1 MNKNIRKA
9 CLIGLSLL
17 SFFSC
22 KQNDQGPK
30 TYRAVIVREDGLPI
44 AFNILQKSKG
54 DSLQWTII
62 NAGEKITVDDIE
74 QRGDSL
80 FINLPFFEAKLNL
93 QKEGNGYKGIWYKR
107 TSIGDQS
114 VPIKIEEGKE
124 RLVLSGT
131 KAKYNV
137 SGRWSVVFTKIDGK
151 ENNAI
156 AEFDQ
161 VGDSLK
167 GTFLTATGDY
177 RFLEGVVK
185 NDSLVMST
193 FDGTHAFFFSAKIMH
208 DGKIGRGVFASG
220 PSYKETWV
228 AVKDSLG
235 SVDETKALMQLKGV
249 ENKLHFRFPD
259 LDSNLVGIADERF
272 RNKVVVV
279 QIMGSWCPNCMDETA
294 FLSEYYSKN
303 ESKGVE
309 IIGLAYEYIND
320 FSIARKNLMR
330 FKNKFNVQ
338 YPMLITGVTSADS
351 LRTEK
356 TLPEMTEIKAFPSMI
371 MIGKDGTV
379 RKTHAGYAGPA
390 TGIHHEAFKKKFQED
405 IDVLLSEEIRH

>member
-1 MNKNIRKA
+1 MNKNIRIGFIIFLNS
-9 CLIGLSLL
+9 LI
-17 SFFSC
+17 FFSC
-22 KQNDQGPK
+22 KQNEQGSK
-30 TYRAVIVREDGLPI
+30 IFRAIIVREDSLPVV
-44 AFNILQKSKG
+44 FNILQELKG
-54 DSLQWTII
+54 DSIQWVII
-62 NAGEKITVDDIE
+62 NAGEKITVDDI
-74 QRGDSL
+74 QQKGDSL
-80 FINLPFFEAKLNL
+80 LINLPFFEAKLNL
-93 QKEGNGYKGIWYKR
+93 QKTGNGYKGIWYKR

-114 VPIKIEEGKE
+114 VPIKIEEGSE
-124 RLVLSGT
+124 RLVLSGA

-137 SGRWSVVFTKIDGK
+137 SGRWSVVFTKVDGK
-151 ENNAI
+151 EYNAI

-161 VGDSLK
+161 LGDSLR

-177 RFLEGVVK
+177 RYLEGVVK

-193 FDGTHAFFFSAKIMH
+193 FDGTHAYFFSAKIMH

-220 PSYKETWV
+220 PAYKEVWV

-235 SVDETKALMQLKGV
+235 SIDESKAQMQLKGV

-259 LDSNLVGIADERF
+259 LDSNLVGITDERF
-272 RNKVVVV
+272 KNKVVVV

-303 ESKGVE
+303 ASRGVE
-309 IIGLAYEYIND
+309 VIGLAYEYIND
-320 FSIARKNLMR
+320 FVIARKNLMR

-356 TLPEMTEIKAFPSMI
+356 TLPEMTQIKAFPSMI
-371 MIGKDGTV
+371 LIGKDGIV

-390 TGIHHEAFKKKFQED
+390 TGIHHQAFKKKFQED
-405 IDVLLSEEIRH
+405 IDALLAEEIK

>member
-1 MNKNIRKA
+1 MSKNMRIA
-9 CLIGLSLL
+9 CFIGLILM

-22 KQNDQGPK
+22 KQNDKGPK
-30 TYRAVIVREDGLPI
+30 TFRAVIVREDGLPI
-44 AFNILQKSKG
+44 AFNILRKSKG

-62 NAGEKITVDDIE
+62 NAGEKILVDDIVE
-74 QRGDSL
+74 KDDSL
-80 FINLPFFEAKLNL
+80 LINLPFFEAKLKL

-114 VPIKIEEGKE
+114 VPIIIEEGSE
-124 RLVLSGT
+124 RLVLSGA

-137 SGRWSVVFTKIDGK
+137 SGRWSVVFTKVDGK
-151 ENNAI
+151 EYNAI

-161 VGDSLK
+161 LGDSLR

-177 RFLEGVVK
+177 RYLEGVVK
-185 NDSLVMST
+185 NDSLILST
-193 FDGTHAFFFSAKIMH
+193 FDGTHAFFFSAKIMNE
-208 DGKIGRGVFASG
+208 GKIGRGVFASG
-220 PSYKETWV
+220 PTYKENWV
-228 AVKDSLG
+228 ALKDSLG
-235 SVDETKALMQLKGV
+235 SVDETRALMQLKGV

-259 LDSNLVGIADERF
+259 LDSNLVGITVERYK
-272 RNKVVVV
+272 NKVVLV

-303 ESKGVE
+303 ASRGVE

-320 FSIARKNLMR
+320 FFIARKNLMR

-356 TLPEMTEIKAFPSMI
+356 TLPEMTQIKAFPSMI

-405 IDVLLSEEIRH
+405 IDALLAEEIK

>member
-1 MNKNIRKA
+1 MNKNIRIGFIIFLNS
-9 CLIGLSLL
+9 LI
-17 SFFSC
+17 FFSC
-22 KQNDQGPK
+22 KQNEQGLK
-30 TYRAVIVREDGLPI
+30 IFRAVIVREDSLPVV
-44 AFNILQKSKG
+44 FNILQELKG
-54 DSLQWTII
+54 DSIQWVIL
-62 NAGEKITVDDIE
+62 NAGEKITVEEIE
-74 QRGDSL
+74 QKGDSL
-80 FINLPFFEAKLNL
+80 LVNLPFFEAKLNL
-93 QKEGNGYKGIWYKR
+93 QKTGNGYQGIWYKR

-114 VPIKIEEGKE
+114 VPIIIEEGSE
-124 RLVLSGT
+124 RLVLSGA

-137 SGRWSVVFTKIDGK
+137 SGRWSVVFTKVDGK
-151 ENNAI
+151 EYNAI

-161 VGDSLK
+161 LGDSLR

-177 RFLEGVVK
+177 RYLEGVVK

-193 FDGTHAFFFSAKIMH
+193 FDGTHAYFFSAKIMH

-220 PSYKETWV
+220 PAYKEVWV

-235 SVDETKALMQLKGV
+235 SIDESKAQMQLKGV

-272 RNKVVVV
+272 KNKVVVV

-303 ESKGVE
+303 ASRGVE
-309 IIGLAYEYIND
+309 VIGLAYEYIND
-320 FSIARKNLMR
+320 FVIARKNLMR

-356 TLPEMTEIKAFPSMI
+356 TLPEMTQIKAFPSMI
-371 MIGKDGTV
+371 LIGKDGIV

-390 TGIHHEAFKKKFQED
+390 TGIHHQAFKKKFQED
-405 IDVLLSEEIRH
+405 IDALLEEEIK

>member
-1 MNKNIRKA
+1 MRIA
-9 CLIGLSLL
+9 CFIVLGLLT
-17 SFFSC
+17 FFSC
-22 KQNDQGPK
+22 KQNDQGSK
-30 TYRAVIVREDGLPI
+30 TYRAVIVREDSLPI
-44 AFNILQKSKG
+44 AFNILQESNG
-54 DSLQWTII
+54 DSLKWTII
-62 NAGEKITVDDIE
+62 NAGEKILVDDIVE
-74 QRGDSL
+74 KDDSL
-80 FINLPFFEAKLNL
+80 LINLPFFEAQLNL
-93 QKEGNGYKGIWYKR
+93 VKSGSGYQGNWYKR
-107 TSIGDQS
+107 TSKGDQT
-114 VPIKIEEGKE
+114 VPIHIEEGNE
-124 RLVLSGT
+124 RLILSGEST
-131 KAKYNV
+131 KYNV
-137 SGRWSVVFTKIDGK
+137 SGRWSVVFTKEDGK
-151 ENNAI
+151 EYNAI

-161 VGDSLK
+161 MGDSLR

-177 RFLEGVVK
+177 RYLEGVVK

-193 FDGTHAFFFSAKIMH
+193 FDGTHAFFFSAKIMN
-208 DGKIGRGVFASG
+208 DGKIDRGVFASG
-220 PSYKETWV
+220 PTYREVWA

-235 SVDETKALMQLKGV
+235 SVDETRALMQLKGV

-259 LDSNLVGIADERF
+259 LDSNLVGIADERYK
-272 RNKVVVV
+272 NKVVVV

-303 ESKGVE
+303 ASKGVE

-320 FSIARKNLMR
+320 FSIARKNLLR

-356 TLPEMTEIKAFPSMI
+356 TLPEMTQIKAFPSMI

-390 TGIHHEAFKKKFQED
+390 TGIHHESFKKKFQED
-405 IDVLLSEEIRH
+405 IDALLQEEIKL

>member
-1 MNKNIRKA
+1 
-9 CLIGLSLL
+9 
-17 SFFSC
+17 
-22 KQNDQGPK
+22 
-30 TYRAVIVREDGLPI
+30 
-44 AFNILQKSKG
+44 
-54 DSLQWTII
+54 
-62 NAGEKITVDDIE
+62 
-74 QRGDSL
+74 
-80 FINLPFFEAKLNL
+80 
-93 QKEGNGYKGIWYKR
+93 
-107 TSIGDQS
+107 
-114 VPIKIEEGKE
+114 VPIIIEEGSE
-124 RLVLSGT
+124 RLVLSGA

-137 SGRWSVVFTKIDGK
+137 SGRWSVVFTKVDGK
-151 ENNAI
+151 EYNAI

-161 VGDSLK
+161 LGDSLR

-177 RFLEGVVK
+177 RYLEGVVK
-185 NDSLVMST
+185 NDSLILST
-193 FDGTHAFFFSAKIMH
+193 FDGTHAFFFSAKIMNE
-208 DGKIGRGVFASG
+208 GKIGRGVFASG
-220 PSYKETWV
+220 PTYKENWV

-235 SVDETKALMQLKGV
+235 SVDETRALMQLKGV

-259 LDSNLVGIADERF
+259 LDSNLVGITDERYK
-272 RNKVVVV
+272 NKVVLV

-303 ESKGVE
+303 ASRGVE

-320 FSIARKNLMR
+320 FFIARKNLMR

-356 TLPEMTEIKAFPSMI
+356 TLPEMTQIKAFPSMI

-405 IDVLLSEEIRH
+405 IDALLAEEIK

>member
-1 MNKNIRKA
+1 MRIT
-9 CLIGLSLL
+9 CFIVLSLL
-17 SFFSC
+17 TFFSC
-22 KQNDQGPK
+22 KQNDQGSK
-30 TYRAVIVREDGLPI
+30 TYRAVIEREDSLPI
-44 AFNILQKSKG
+44 AFNILQESNG
-54 DSLQWTII
+54 DSLKWTII
-62 NAGEKITVDDIE
+62 NAGEKITVEDIE
-74 QRGDSL
+74 QKGDSL
-80 FINLPFFEAKLNL
+80 FINLPFFEANLNL

-114 VPIKIEEGKE
+114 VPIKIEEGNE

-137 SGRWSVVFTKIDGK
+137 SGRWSVVFTKVDGK

-161 VGDSLK
+161 IGDSLK

-177 RFLEGVVK
+177 RYLEGVVK
-185 NDSLVMST
+185 NDSMVMST

-259 LDSNLVGIADERF
+259 LDSNFVGIADERF
-272 RNKVVVV
+272 RSKVVVV

-303 ESKGVE
+303 ANKGVE

-356 TLPEMTEIKAFPSMI
+356 TLPEMTQIKAFPSMI

-390 TGIHHEAFKKKFQED
+390 TGIHHESFKKKFQED
-405 IDVLLSEEIRH
+405 IDALLQEEIKL

>member
-1 MNKNIRKA
+1 MRTA
-9 CLIGLSLL
+9 CLIGLILL

-22 KQNDQGPK
+22 KQNSQGSK
-30 TYRAVIVREDGLPI
+30 TFRAVIVREDSLPI
-44 AFNILQKSKG
+44 AFNIQQEIKG
-54 DSLQWTII
+54 DSIQWMII
-62 NAGEKITVDDIE
+62 NAGEKILVDDIVE
-74 QRGDSL
+74 KGDSL
-80 FINLPFFEAKLNL
+80 LINLPFFEAQLNL
-93 QKEGNGYKGIWYKR
+93 VKSGSGYQGNWYKR
-107 TSIGDQS
+107 TSKGDQT
-114 VPIKIEEGKE
+114 VPIYIEEGSE
-124 RLVLSGT
+124 RLILPGESS
-131 KAKYNV
+131 KYNV
-137 SGRWSVVFTKIDGK
+137 SGRWSVVFTKEDGK

-156 AEFDQ
+156 AEFEQ
-161 VGDSLK
+161 VGDSLR

-177 RFLEGVVK
+177 RYLEGVVK

-193 FDGTHAFFFSAKIMH
+193 FDGTHAYFFSAKIMH

-220 PSYKETWV
+220 PTYKEVWV

-235 SVDETKALMQLKGV
+235 SVDESKALMQLKGV

-259 LDSNLVGIADERF
+259 LDSNIVGIADERF
-272 RNKVVVV
+272 KNKVVIV

-294 FLSEYYSKN
+294 FLSEYYTKN
-303 ESKGVE
+303 ASRGVE

-330 FKNKFNVQ
+330 FKHKFNVK

-356 TLPEMTEIKAFPSMI
+356 TLPEMTQIKAFPSMI
-371 MIGKDGTV
+371 IIGKDGVV

-405 IDVLLSEEIRH
+405 IDALLSEEIRH

>member
-1 MNKNIRKA
+1 MNKNIR
-9 CLIGLSLL
+9 IGFIIFLSSLL
-17 SFFSC
+17 FFSC
-22 KQNDQGPK
+22 KQNEQRSK
-30 TYRAVIVREDGLPI
+30 IFRAVIVREDSLPVV
-44 AFNILQKSKG
+44 FNILQELKG
-54 DSLQWTII
+54 DSIQWVII
-62 NAGEKITVDDIE
+62 NAGEKLTVDDIE
-74 QRGDSL
+74 QKGDSL
-80 FINLPFFEAKLNL
+80 LVNLPFFEAKLNL
-93 QKEGNGYKGIWYKR
+93 QKTGNGYQGIWYKR

-114 VPIKIEEGKE
+114 VPIKIEESSE
-124 RLVLSGT
+124 RLVLSGA

-137 SGRWSVVFTKIDGK
+137 SGRWSVVFTKADGK
-151 ENNAI
+151 EYNAI

-161 VGDSLK
+161 LGDSLR

-177 RFLEGVVK
+177 RYLEGVVK

-193 FDGTHAFFFSAKIMH
+193 FDGTHAYFFSAKIMH

-220 PSYKETWV
+220 PSYKEIWV

-235 SVDETKALMQLKGV
+235 SIDESKAQMQLKGV

-272 RNKVVVV
+272 KNKVVVV
-279 QIMGSWCPNCMDETA
+279 QILGSWCPNCMDETA

-303 ESKGVE
+303 ASRGVE

-320 FSIARKNLMR
+320 FAIARKNLMR

-356 TLPEMTEIKAFPSMI
+356 TLPEMTQIKAFPSMI
-371 MIGKDGTV
+371 LIGKDGAV

-390 TGIHHEAFKKKFQED
+390 TGIHHQAFKKKFQED
-405 IDVLLSEEIRH
+405 IDALLAEEIK